1 MHTLKDSYRIT
12 SFSKRPRTG
21 RIATDSLALFCIGIA
36 FIIVFSGFFARLDN
50 WLHDNWLDLR
60 LKLKA
65 RSSGS
70 QSLMNAFFPID
81 EPSRDIVVVIID
93 DRSILGIPG
102 LFQGNRRIFAQAI
115 NNLAACKPRV
125 IALDVFFAANSTE
138 DQTQDIDLARA
149 VNEAGNVILR
159 AYRRDDRR
167 MTLPYPEL
175 SRSGTPAPSYFRS
188 HRDESIRSVS
198 MKFTSEAGKTTPSF
212 QTEVIRKFYD
222 LKPADIQFN
231 ENKLIV
237 ALNEQQLQFP
247 ISGGEYLWLNY
258 DNPTRA
264 YQTVS
269 FYDLYNNSFP
279 HEGLKDKL
287 VIIGYAN
294 SMTEEK
300 FFTPLG
306 GNDFSPYL
314 NALVFRNLLNRS
326 ALTPPDRLVTVALAA
341 ILLALFLF
349 VAFTHL
355 NPVAFVIACFITI
368 AVLIGCSLVS
378 LTIYQKMLDVTP
390 AVSLLLIALS
400 YTIGKKYYLELSEKL
415 RIKHA
420 FQHYVT
426 ASVVNEILK
435 NPAKLNRH
443 GEERNLTSFFSDIEG
458 FTSLSEGMSPLD
470 VVSLLNEYLSE
481 MTEIIFKY
489 DGLLDKYEGDA
500 IMAVFGAPIDQ
511 KDHAIRACRCA
522 LENQKALARLREKW
536 RKEGK
541 PEIKAR
547 IGINTGIVVVGNM
560 GSTMRFDYTVIG
572 DNVNLAARLETANKL
587 FQSEILV
594 SDTTA
599 GLAESAILSRRLG
612 KLKVAGK
619 DKQVYVFEVL
629 AEHTDPDKTHL
640 DKVKACKIAYDASQ
654 AALEKREYA
663 EAERLLA
670 EHLTHHAFDNPAR
683 ILHNR
688 IKGFLIV
695 PPPAGWEYIIT
706 QDSK

>member
-1 MHTLKDSYRIT
+1 MQIQKKFHDNTTARN
-12 SFSKRPRTG
+12 RRQG
-21 RIATDSLALFCIGIA
+21 RIATDSILLFCVSVA
-36 FIIVFSGFFARLDN
+36 FIIIFSGFFARLDN

-60 LKLKA
+60 LKLRV

-70 QSLMNAFFPID
+70 QSLMNALFPVD
-81 EPSRDIVVVIID
+81 EPSRDIVVVTID

-115 NNLAACKPRV
+115 KNLSACKPRV

-138 DQTQDIDLARA
+138 DQSQDTELAKA
-149 VNEAGNVILR
+149 VGEAGNVVLR

-212 QTEVIRKFYD
+212 QTEVIRQFYG
-222 LKPADIQFN
+222 LKPGDVQFSD
-231 ENKLIV
+231 NKLI
-237 ALNEQQLQFP
+237 LELKGQQIHLP
-247 ISGGEYLWLNY
+247 LSGGEYLWLNY

-264 YQTVS
+264 YQTIS
-269 FYDLYNNSFP
+269 FYELYNNSFP

-314 NALVFRNLLNRS
+314 NALVFRNLLNKS
-326 ALTPPDRLVTVALAA
+326 ALAPPDRMVTVGLAA
-341 ILLALFLF
+341 ILLAVFLF
-349 VAFTHL
+349 IIFTYF
-355 NPVAFVIACFITI
+355 NPVAFVIISFVTI
-368 AVLIGCSLVS
+368 AGLIGCSLAS
-378 LTIYQKMLDVTP
+378 LTLYKTLLDVTP

-400 YTIGKKYYLELSEKL
+400 YTIGKKYYFELSEKL

-426 ASVVNEILK
+426 ASVVNEMLK
-435 NPAKLNRH
+435 DPSKLNLH
-443 GEERNLTSFFSDIEG
+443 GEERILTIFFSDIEG

-547 IGINTGIVVVGNM
+547 IGINTGVVVVGNM

-572 DNVNLAARLETANKL
+572 DNVNIAARLETANKL
-587 FQSEILV
+587 FQSEVLV
-594 SDTTA
+594 SEATA
-599 GLAESAILSRRLG
+599 TLAESAIMSRRLG

-619 DKQVYVFEVL
+619 DKQVYVYEVL
-629 AEHTDPDKTHL
+629 AEQTDS
-640 DKVKACKIAYDASQ
+640 DKVYLEKAVACKTAYDLCQ
-654 AALEKREYA
+654 AALDIRDFA

-670 EHLTHHAFDNPAR
+670 NHLAKHAYDNPAR

-695 PPPAGWEYIIT
+695 PPPPGWENIIT
-706 QDSK
+706 QESK

>member
-1 MHTLKDSYRIT
+1 MKIKMYDQARVLTRRGRVAADSIV
-12 SFSKRPRTG
+12 
-21 RIATDSLALFCIGIA
+21 LFCVGLV
-36 FIIVFSGFFARLDN
+36 FIIFFAGFFARLDN

-60 LKLKA
+60 LKFKA
-65 RSSGS
+65 RSSVSPG
-70 QSLMNAFFPID
+70 LMNAFFPID
-81 EPSRDIVVVIID
+81 GPSQDIVVVIID

-102 LFQGNRRIFAQAI
+102 LFQGNRYIFAQAI
-115 NNLAACKPRV
+115 RNLSACKPKV
-125 IALDVFFAANSTE
+125 IALDVFFAANSAD
-138 DQTQDIDLARA
+138 DQAQDIELARA
-149 VNEAGNVILR
+149 VADAGNVVLR

-175 SRSGTPAPSYFRS
+175 SRSGSPAPSYFRT

-198 MKFTSEAGKTTPSF
+198 MKFTSEAGKVTPSF
-212 QTEVIRKFYD
+212 QTEIFRRFYN
-222 LKPADIQFN
+222 LKPADFAFKEDQ
-231 ENKLIV
+231 LLV
-237 ALNEQQLQFP
+237 TLSGQQVQIPL
-247 ISGGEYLWLNY
+247 SNGEYLWLNY

-264 YQTVS
+264 YQTMS
-269 FYDLYNNSFP
+269 FYDGSFQQ
-279 HEGLKDKL
+279 EGLQDKL

-306 GNDFSPYL
+306 GNDYSPYL
-314 NALVFRNLLNRS
+314 NALVLRNLLNRS
-326 ALTPPDRLVTVALAA
+326 ALIPPNKVITVGMAAL
-341 ILLALFLF
+341 LLAVFLF
-349 VAFTHL
+349 VIFTHL
-355 NPVAFVIACFITI
+355 NPVSFFIVSILIILT
-368 AVLIGCSLVS
+368 LIGGSLIS
-378 LTIYQKMLDVTP
+378 LTLYKRIFDVTP
-390 AVSLLLIALS
+390 TVFLLLIALS
-400 YTIGKKYYLELSEKL
+400 YTIGKKYYIELSEKL

-435 NPAKLNRH
+435 NPSKLNLH
-443 GEERNLTSFFSDIEG
+443 GEERNLTIFFSDIEG

-500 IMAVFGAPIDQ
+500 IMAVFGAPVDQ

-536 RKEGK
+536 RQEGK

-547 IGINTGIVVVGNM
+547 IGINTGVVVVGNM

-599 GLAESAILSRRLG
+599 GLAESVILSRCLG

-619 DKQVYVFEVL
+619 DKQVYVYEVL
-629 AEHTDPDKTHL
+629 AEHADSDKSFLAKAT
-640 DKVKACKIAYDASQ
+640 ACKTTYDASQ
-654 AALEKREYA
+654 IALEKRDFA
-663 EAERLLA
+663 EAERLLSA
-670 EHLTHHAFDNPAR
+670 HLAQHPYDNPAR

-695 PPPAGWEYIIT
+695 PPPAGWENIIT

>member
-1 MHTLKDSYRIT
+1 MAIRVEKNR
-12 SFSKRPRTG
+12 FG
-21 RIATDSLALFCIGIA
+21 RVAADSLILFCVGLVFVI
-36 FIIVFSGFFARLDN
+36 FFSGFFARLDN
-50 WLHDNWLDLR
+50 WLHDSWLDLR
-60 LKLKA
+60 LRLNV
-65 RSSGS
+65 RSSGPAG
-70 QSLMNAFFPID
+70 LTNALFPLD
-81 EPSRDIVVVIID
+81 GPSREIVVVVID

-102 LFQGNRRIFAQAI
+102 LFQGDRQIFAQAI
-115 NNLAACKPRV
+115 RNLSACQPKV
-125 IALDVFFAANSTE
+125 IAVDVFFASSSTE
-138 DQTQDIDLARA
+138 DRRPDLELAKA
-149 VNEAGNVILR
+149 VADAGNVVLK

-175 SRSGTPAPSYFRS
+175 SRSGTPAPSYFRT

-198 MKFTSEAGKTTPSF
+198 MKFTSEAGKVTPSF
-212 QTEVIRKFYD
+212 QTEVYRRFYD
-222 LKPADIQFN
+222 LKPSDFEFS
-231 ENKLIV
+231 ENGLI
-237 ALNEQQLQFP
+237 ANH
-247 ISGGEYLWLNY
+247 SGQAVKIPLSNGEYLWLNY

-264 YQTVS
+264 YQTMS
-269 FYDLYNNSFP
+269 FYDLYNNSFRP
-279 HEGLKDKL
+279 EGLKDKL

-306 GNDFSPYL
+306 GNDYSPYL

-326 ALTPPDRLVTVALAA
+326 ALKPPDRAITFAIAA
-341 ILLALFLF
+341 GLLALFLF
-349 VAFTHL
+349 VIFRYLHPFAFGI
-355 NPVAFVIACFITI
+355 VSVITI
-368 AVLIGCSLVS
+368 ILLISLSLVS
-378 LTIYQKMLDVTP
+378 LTLYRAVFDVTP
-390 AVSLLLIALS
+390 AVSLLLIALL
-400 YTIGKKYYLELSEKL
+400 YTIGKKYYFELAEKL

-435 NPAKLNRH
+435 NPEKLNLH
-443 GEERNLTSFFSDIEG
+443 GEERNLTIFFSDIEG
-458 FTSLSEGMSPLD
+458 FTTLSEGMSPLD

-500 IMAVFGAPIDQ
+500 IMAVFGAPVDQ
-511 KDHAIRACRCA
+511 KDHAIRSCRCA

-536 RKEGK
+536 KKEGR

-599 GLAESAILSRRLG
+599 ELAESAILSRRLG

-619 DKQVYVFEVL
+619 DKHVDVYEVL
-629 AEHTDPDKTHL
+629 AESADPDKEFL
-640 DKVKACKIAYDASQ
+640 EKAKAYKSAYEASQ
-654 AALEKREYA
+654 TALDRRDFA
-663 EAERLLA
+663 EAERLLSA
-670 EHLTHHAFDNPAR
+670 HLKKYPADNPAR

-695 PPPAGWEYIIT
+695 PPPPDWENIIT

>member
-1 MHTLKDSYRIT
+1 MIKQDS
-12 SFSKRPRTG
+12 RTMSSG
-21 RIATDSLALFCIGIA
+21 FRRQGKIAADSLVLFCAGII
-36 FIIVFSGFFARLDN
+36 FIMFFSGFFARLDN

-60 LKLKA
+60 LRLNV

-70 QSLMNAFFPID
+70 PGLMNALLPLD
-81 EPSRDIVVVIID
+81 GPSRDIVVVIID

-102 LFQGNRRIFAQAI
+102 LFQGNRYIFAQALR
-115 NNLAACKPRV
+115 NLSACKPKV
-125 IALDVFFAANSTE
+125 IALDVFFAANSAD
-138 DQTQDIDLARA
+138 DQAQDIELAKA
-149 VNEAGNVILR
+149 VAEAGNVVLR

-175 SRSGTPAPSYFRS
+175 SRSGSPAPSYFRT
-188 HRDESIRSVS
+188 HRDESIRSIS
-198 MKFTSEAGKTTPSF
+198 MKFTSEAGKVTPSF
-212 QTEVIRKFYD
+212 QTETFRRFFN
-222 LKPADIQFN
+222 LKPADFEFKDDQLLV
-231 ENKLIV
+231 KL
-237 ALNEQQLQFP
+237 ADQQMQIPL
-247 ISGGEYLWLNY
+247 SNGEYLWLNY

-264 YQTVS
+264 YQTMS
-269 FYDLYNNSFP
+269 FYDLYNNSFQQ
-279 HEGLKDKL
+279 EGLQDKL

-306 GNDFSPYL
+306 GNEYSPYL
-314 NALVFRNLLNRS
+314 NALVLRNLLNRS
-326 ALTPPDRLVTVALAA
+326 ALVPPDKLVTVGMAA
-341 ILLALFLF
+341 VLLALFLF
-349 VAFTHL
+349 VIFTHL
-355 NPVAFVIACFITI
+355 NPVSFFIVSIITI
-368 AVLIGCSLVS
+368 LLLISSSLVS
-378 LTIYQKMLDVTP
+378 LTLYNRIFDVTP
-390 AVSLLLIALS
+390 SVFLLLIALS
-400 YTIGKKYYLELSEKL
+400 YTIGKKYYIELSEKL

-435 NPAKLNRH
+435 NPSKLNLH
-443 GEERNLTSFFSDIEG
+443 GEERNLTIFFSDIEG

-536 RKEGK
+536 RQEGK

-547 IGINTGIVVVGNM
+547 IGINTGVVVVGNM

-594 SDTTA
+594 SDVTA
-599 GLAESAILSRRLG
+599 ELAESVILSRCLG

-619 DKQVYVFEVL
+619 DKQVYVYEVL
-629 AEHTDPDKTHL
+629 AEHADSDKMFL
-640 DKVKACKIAYDASQ
+640 DKAKARKTAYDAAN
-654 AALEKREYA
+654 AAVEKREFA
-663 EAERLLA
+663 EAERLLSV
-670 EHLTHHAFDNPAR
+670 HLAQQPGDKPAR
-683 ILHNR
+683 ILHTR
-688 IKGFLIV
+688 IKGYLIV
-695 PPPAGWEYIIT
+695 PPPTGWENIIT
-706 QDSK
+706 QESK